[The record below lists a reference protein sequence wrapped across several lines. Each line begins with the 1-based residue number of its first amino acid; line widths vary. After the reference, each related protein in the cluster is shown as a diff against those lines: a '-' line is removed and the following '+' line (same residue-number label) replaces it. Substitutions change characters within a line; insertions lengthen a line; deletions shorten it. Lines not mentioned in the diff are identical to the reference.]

1 MKNVAII
8 AGGFLVLSSLAL
20 SGCKDEKKEAV
31 VPKTAQPAAVATP
44 AAPVTQTAASTTGE
58 ELFKQHCAACHPNGE
73 NITMPGK
80 ALQHATLEASGIK
93 NAEGIIG
100 MMRNPGP
107 GMTKFDSQTLPEED
121 AQKIAEYIIS
131 TFK

>member
-8 AGGFLVLSSLAL
+8 AGVFLVLSSLAL

-31 VPKTAQPAAVATP
+31 VPP
-44 AAPVTQTAASTTGE
+44 AAPVTAMAPQTAATTTGE
-58 ELFKQHCAACHPNGE
+58 ELFKQHCAACHPNGG
-73 NITMPGK
+73 NISMPGK
-80 ALQHATLEASGIK
+80 ALNNATMEANGIK

-121 AQKIAEYIIS
+121 AQKIAEYIMS